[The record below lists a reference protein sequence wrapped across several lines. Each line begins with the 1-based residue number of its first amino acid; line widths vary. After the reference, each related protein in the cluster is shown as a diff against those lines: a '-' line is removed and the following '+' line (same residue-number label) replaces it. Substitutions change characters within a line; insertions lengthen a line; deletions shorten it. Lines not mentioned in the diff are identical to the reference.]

1 MACPVDWKNPFKWE
15 ASALEI
21 WPKAV
26 VPRSEASKLML
37 ARARRTNCEGAA
49 MPARKLPLCTP

>member
-1 MACPVDWKNPFKWE
+1 MKPFKWE
-15 ASALEI
+15 ASALES

-26 VPRSEASKLML
+26 VPRNEASMLML

-49 MPARKLPLCTP
+49 MAARQLPLCTP